1 MSILTNLCDNF
12 ERNPRSNFDKS
23 NNMSKIQQEHGL
35 TLGVGGKKPTLNDK
49 KIVQITETYKKFDGN
64 RALFR
69 SGINNVPFVVFRL
82 QHGCQN

>member
-1 MSILTNLCDNF
+1 MSILTYLCDNF

-49 KIVQITETYKKFDGN
+49 KIVKITETYKKFDGN